1 MELGILTLLPPI
13 VILLM
18 ALKTRNTT
26 SSLLA
31 GALLCC
37 ILQYKTGFLTGF
49 IDLMYAVGCDE
60 DTIWYV
66 LFVALFGCVLGIWS
80 TRGHACPGRTAAKI
94 RHQPAPHA
102 AAYLGDWHFGVH

>member
-1 MELGILTLLPPI
+1 MDAAGAHRKEEDVMELGILTLLPPV
-13 VILLM
+13 VILLV

-26 SSLLA
+26 SSLVA

-37 ILQYKTGFLTGF
+37 VLQYKTGFLTGF

-66 LFVALFGCVLGIWS
+66 LFVALFGCVLGIWAH
-80 TRGHACPGRTAAKI
+80 TGACLLYTSDAADE
-94 RHQPAPHA
+94 
-102 AAYLGDWHFGVH
+102 L

>member
-80 TRGHACPGRTAAKI
+80 HTGATRALAEQLQKYATNQRRTLLLTA
-94 RHQPAPHA
+94 
-102 AAYLGDWHFGVH
+102 

>member
-1 MELGILTLLPPI
+1 MELGILTLLPPV
-13 VILLM
+13 VILLV

-26 SSLLA
+26 SSLVA

-37 ILQYKTGFLTGF
+37 VLQYKTGFLTGF

-66 LFVALFGCVLGIWS
+66 LFVALFGCVLGIWAHTGGPHVPWQS
-80 TRGHACPGRTAAKI
+80 SFKNMPPTSGARCCSPG
-94 RHQPAPHA
+94 
-102 AAYLGDWHFGVH
+102 

>member
-1 MELGILTLLPPI
+1 MPGGAAKPRRNLEKEEESMELGILTLLPPI

-49 IDLMYAVGCDE
+49 IDLMYSVGCNE
-60 DTIWYV
+60 DTVW
-66 LFVALFGCVLGIWS
+66 
-80 TRGHACPGRTAAKI
+80 
-94 RHQPAPHA
+94 
-102 AAYLGDWHFGVH
+102 